1 MNMQRLTNLFYPV
14 WVAILLTPGISFADE
29 PLSGAD
35 ARKVVADYIK
45 TVSSFRAS
53 FWQILRD
60 ESGELIEEESGEFW
74 LKRPGRFRWH
84 YVDPS
89 VRQIV
94 ASSNEVWM
102 YDADLDQV
110 TVRALTGELEQTPA
124 ALLVGELSALDNY
137 RITGRRLSAA
147 HTEISLEPL
156 SGKGD
161 FETVTLDFT
170 NDVFSGLELMDRFG
184 QRTEIVFTNIKINPG
199 LEDKLFLF
207 AIPDGADLLDQRPA
221 E

>member
-1 MNMQRLTNLFYPV
+1 MRRIGKPFYLL
-14 WVAILLTPGISFADE
+14 WLAILLLPVG
-29 PLSGAD
+29 SGANEALSSTE
-35 ARKVVADYIK
+35 ARKVVADYIE
-45 TVSSFRAS
+45 TVGSFRAS
-53 FWQILRD
+53 FWQILR
-60 ESGELIEEESGEFW
+60 EEAGEVIEEESGEFW
-74 LKRPGRFRWH
+74 LQRPGKFRWH

-110 TVRALTGELEQTPA
+110 TVRPLTGELEETPA

-137 RITGRRLSAA
+137 LISGQRLSAA
-147 HTEISLEPL
+147 HTRISMQPL
-156 SGKGD
+156 SGQGD

-170 NDVFSGLELMDRFG
+170 NQVLSGLELRDRFG
-184 QRTEIVFTNIKINPG
+184 QRTEIVFTGIKVNPA
-199 LEDKLFLF
+199 LDAELFRF
-207 AIPDGADLLDQRPA
+207 VIPEGADLLDQRPA